1 MKKYFYLI
9 WITLLMLYSQGQA
22 QEVFIPRLS
31 PLPEDIEKQQVSLNG
46 KWSFHTS
53 PEESSGKKS
62 KYQAGKLLKFPVSG

>member
-53 PEESSGKKS
+53 PEEKCWEK
-62 KYQAGKLLKFPVSG
+62 